1 MITIRPYR
9 PADAPALAAL
19 FFASVRQAGLR
30 DYSRAQ
36 VEAWAPEPPD
46 PRSFERRAAKR
57 LSFLVATG
65 EADGPVGYIDLEADG
80 HIDHMYLRPEFVG
93 KGVGSQLYDALE
105 TAARTHGVYRLYV
118 EASEAARRMFLR
130 KGFQVVARRDFAV
143 RGVAIHNY
151 AMEKDLETP

>member
-30 DYSRAQ
+30 DYSRLQ
-36 VEAWAPEPPD
+36 VEAWAPAPPD
-46 PRSFERRAAKR
+46 PLSFERRAASR
-57 LSFLVATG
+57 LSFLVATD

-80 HIDHMYLRPEFVG
+80 HIDHTYLRPEVVG

-105 TAARTHGVYRLYV
+105 RVARGHGVSRLYM

-130 KGFQVVARRDFAV
+130 KGFRIVARRDLTV

-151 AMEKDLETP
+151 AMEKHLKSA